1 MISKEDKN
9 DTDNSSGVTLLVSA
23 VNYLAE
29 TVAAFYTKRHLQLMA
44 YRAVFK
50 EYRIEY
56 KSQSHV

>member
-29 TVAAFYTKRHLQLMA
+29 TVAAFYTKRHLQN
-44 YRAVFK
+44 
-50 EYRIEY
+50 
-56 KSQSHV
+56 